1 MVGHRS
7 VAVVEGTQAVDIVVA
22 VPLSLDVALAAMVVV
37 VVVGAVDAHYPPVDD
52 GLQAFLAVFGLPAV
66 AVVVA
71 VVVSVV
77 A

>member
-7 VAVVEGTQAVDIVVA
+7 VAAVEGTQAVDIVVA

-37 VVVGAVDAHYPPVDD
+37 VGAVDAHYPPVDD
-52 GLQAFLAVFGLPAV
+52 GLQAFLAVVGLPAV